1 MNPLILTG
9 PGCSSV
15 GGGMLSELGPFYPT
29 PDGAHLK
36 QNPYSWNKFSNLLFL
51 ESPAGVGFSYSNTTS
66 DYVTGDMKTGKF
78 EDDIPVEDFWSV
90 SRFKKIHLIFPWG
103 AELCLTI
110 PHFLI

>member
-1 MNPLILTG
+1 MQLNLSMNYVFVHNLA
-9 PGCSSV
+9 V
-15 GGGMLSELGPFYPT
+15 
-29 PDGAHLK
+29 
-36 QNPYSWNKFSNLLFL
+36 SNLLFL